1 MRARV
6 NYELAVRLAERSRA
20 LKRRRRLY
28 VGSVLG
34 AIVLV
39 ALIAGLAFFS
49 PLLQYRPSAAVVE
62 GASKE
67 VPSAQVVQATEPFKG
82 VPLPRLDTG
91 AMAKAIARS
100 NIRIANVQVHRSPL
114 HGVKLQLKLRTP
126 IGIERSGDD
135 AKLVDSKGIAFA
147 PAGEQNLK
155 EISLPAGA
163 DRAATASA
171 VAKIIP
177 AVPTQIMDRVTKI
190 DGANAD
196 RISLVLDS
204 GATIIWGDES
214 NNELKAKVIA
224 VLAQRNA
231 STYDLTDPAR
241 PVTS

>member
-1 MRARV
+1 
-6 NYELAVRLAERSRA
+6 
-20 LKRRRRLY
+20 
-28 VGSVLG
+28 
-34 AIVLV
+34 
-39 ALIAGLAFFS
+39 
-49 PLLQYRPSAAVVE
+49 
-62 GASKE
+62 
-67 VPSAQVVQATEPFKG
+67 
-82 VPLPRLDTG
+82 
-91 AMAKAIARS
+91 MAKAIARS

-171 VAKIIP
+171 MAKIIP
-177 AVPTQIMDRVTKI
+177 AVPTQIMDRVT
-190 DGANAD
+190 
-196 RISLVLDS
+196 
-204 GATIIWGDES
+204 IWGDES